1 MNFCK
6 KKVLY
11 AIILLGKNDEICVH
25 SNATNSPEFAP
36 PGSFVR
42 FGRMYYV
49 FLKTEL
55 CSVFL

>member
-25 SNATNSPEFAP
+25 SNATNSP
-36 PGSFVR
+36 
-42 FGRMYYV
+42 
-49 FLKTEL
+49 
-55 CSVFL
+55 